1 MLFSWTTFSPD
12 LEEGSG
18 LQTKTFRGEM
28 IPMSRREEKRKAYAN
43 ILVPQKHESNAAPP
57 KKTDK
62 LCGTCTN
69 YSESSWSSDGRGSC
83 KYLKL
88 GSDITIRPPDYI
100 VEGKDGYLTRTL
112 ADASTCEHYEK
123 MKMIDKD
130 GYECSDPTFRRSIR
144 QFQE

>member
-18 LQTKTFRGEM
+18 LKIKKFRGEM
-28 IPMSRREEKRKAYAN
+28 IPMSRREEKRQKFASS
-43 ILVPQKHESNAAPP
+43 LMPQKHESDAAPL
-57 KKTDK
+57 KKSDK
-62 LCGTCTN
+62 LCGTCKN
-69 YSESSWSSDGRGSC
+69 YSESSFASDGRGSC

-88 GSDITIRPPDYI
+88 GSDITGKPPVYI
-100 VEGKDGYLTRTL
+100 TEGKEGYLTKTL
-112 ADASTCEHYEK
+112 ADASSCEHYQK

-130 GYECSDPTFRRSIR
+130 GYECSDPMFRRSMR